1 MVSAVRLT
9 LRRLSIALQLRML
22 YDMITDETLS
32 AAQAE
37 KIADDEMKSRAK
49 MRIKFMVTTLC
60 KGKQK
65 PTNHQIGKNWM
76 EMAKICTNL

>member
-49 MRIKFMVTTLC
+49 MRIKFMVIT
-60 KGKQK
+60 
-65 PTNHQIGKNWM
+65 
-76 EMAKICTNL
+76 

>member
-1 MVSAVRLT
+1 
-9 LRRLSIALQLRML
+9 ML

-37 KIADDEMKSRAK
+37 KMADDEMKSSVK
-49 MRIKFMVTTLC
+49 MRIKFMVITWILIMTTFY

-65 PTNHQIGKNWM
+65 PTNHQIGKIWM
-76 EMAKICTNL
+76 EMADICTNL

>member
-1 MVSAVRLT
+1 MSGFCWRMVSAVRLT

-49 MRIKFMVTTLC
+49 MRIKFMVIT
-60 KGKQK
+60 
-65 PTNHQIGKNWM
+65 
-76 EMAKICTNL
+76 

>member
-1 MVSAVRLT
+1 MSGFCWRMVLAVRLT

-49 MRIKFMVTTLC
+49 MRIKFMVIT
-60 KGKQK
+60 
-65 PTNHQIGKNWM
+65 
-76 EMAKICTNL
+76 

>member
-1 MVSAVRLT
+1 MSGFCGWMVSAVRLT

-49 MRIKFMVTTLC
+49 MRIKFMVIT
-60 KGKQK
+60 
-65 PTNHQIGKNWM
+65 
-76 EMAKICTNL
+76 

>member
-9 LRRLSIALQLRML
+9 LRRSSIALQLRML

-49 MRIKFMVTTLC
+49 MRIKFMVIT
-60 KGKQK
+60 
-65 PTNHQIGKNWM
+65 
-76 EMAKICTNL
+76 